1 LAPGRLQR
9 PMLSVVFAYIMMQS
23 LNVELVSYRSNVYSS
38 SVDHEIKQ
46 EIANIFYYFYSCYDI
61 SERNESFIPFY
72 PFTLRQECDNSK
84 DAHMMHHRILI
95 KHLKD
100 ASSGANVL
108 ITNAL
113 YIKKKILFSTQ
124 TLSHN

>member
-1 LAPGRLQR
+1 
-9 PMLSVVFAYIMMQS
+9 MLSVVFAYIMMQS

-72 PFTLRQECDNSK
+72 LFTLRQEDDNS
-84 DAHMMHHRILI
+84 RRTY
-95 KHLKD
+95 D
-100 ASSGANVL
+100 ASPDSNKTFERRV
-108 ITNAL
+108 IRRQCVN
-113 YIKKKILFSTQ
+113 YECFVYKKKYIIFDAKTF
-124 TLSHN
+124 T